1 MNIIQSQNRRNVNL
15 LAAAALAVAGS
26 LALPAQAQT
35 LVNTEKVSA
44 NSNVYQPVF
53 NPVDGFVYVSSAAQQ
68 GETGKIYKIDPTS
81 LKTVDSIAVPESAPM
96 GLGISVNTQ
105 TLYATNS
112 RTGIVSAI
120 DLKTGKQTHITAD
133 AEGRSPR
140 EIRVDESR
148 GLVYASSVR
157 GGGLWVID
165 AKTNE
170 FVKFYG
176 NLGGAITG
184 HDVDE
189 KNNII
194 YATAMRDGEI
204 VVVDGATGSVLK
216 KFAAHGER
224 PTNVHYDEKGNRLFV
239 ANQTSENITVLD
251 AESGALIKAIP
262 TGKGAL
268 GINHDPIRDRIYV
281 ANRHGRTVTVI
292 DGTTLAVIKNL
303 EIGALPNT
311 VAINFENGDVYVT
324 NKAAVQERGED
335 APAPVPAPNAD
346 SISLIKP

>member
-1 MNIIQSQNRRNVNL
+1 MNPIQNIIPGSVR
-15 LAAAALAVAGS
+15 ALAIASLTFAGTI
-26 LALPAQAQT
+26 ALPVQAQT
-35 LVNTEKVSA
+35 LVKTEKISV
-44 NSNVYQPVF
+44 NSNVYQPVY

-68 GETGKIYKIDPTS
+68 GDTGKIYKIDPST

-120 DLKTGKQTHITAD
+120 DLETGKQTHIKAD

-148 GLVYASSVR
+148 DLVYASSVR

-165 AKTNE
+165 AKTNQ
-170 FVKFYG
+170 FLKFYG
-176 NLGGAITG
+176 DLGGAITG
-184 HDVDE
+184 HYIDE

-194 YATAMRDGEI
+194 YATAMRDNEV
-204 VVVDGATGSVLK
+204 VVVDGATGKVLK

-224 PTNVHYDEKGNRLFV
+224 PTNVHHDAKGNRLFV
-239 ANQTSENITVLD
+239 ANQTTENITVLD
-251 AESGALIKAIP
+251 AETGKLIKAIP
-262 TGKGAL
+262 TGAGAL
-268 GINHDPIRDRIYV
+268 GVNHDPVRNLIYV

-292 DGTTLAVIKNL
+292 DGKTLEVIKSF

-311 VAINFENGDVYVT
+311 VAINHETGAVYVT
-324 NKAAVQERGED
+324 NKQAVRARGEN
-335 APAPVPAPNAD
+335 APEPVPAPNAD

>member
-1 MNIIQSQNRRNVNL
+1 MNFITSQNHSKANL
-15 LAAAALAVAGS
+15 LVAAALTVAS
-26 LALPAQAQT
+26 AIALPSHAQT
-35 LVNTEKVSA
+35 LEKTEKISI

-68 GETGKIYKIDPTS
+68 GETGKIYKIDPAS

-120 DLKTGKQTHITAD
+120 DLKTGEQTHITAD
-133 AEGRSPR
+133 ADGRSPR

-170 FVKFYG
+170 FLKFYG
-176 NLGGAITG
+176 DLGGAITG
-184 HDVDE
+184 HYVDE
-189 KNNII
+189 ENNII
-194 YATAMRDGEI
+194 YATAMRDGEV
-204 VVVDGATGSVLK
+204 VVVDGATGNVLK

-224 PTNVHYDEKGNRLFV
+224 PTNVHHDAKGNRLFV

-251 AESGALIKAIP
+251 AETGQLIKAVP

-268 GINHDPIRDRIYV
+268 GVNYDPIRDRIYV

-292 DGTTLAVIKNL
+292 DGTSLEVIKNFD
-303 EIGALPNT
+303 IDALPNT
-311 VAINFENGDVYVT
+311 VAINFETGDVYVT
-324 NKAAVQERGED
+324 NKEAARERGEN
-335 APAPVPAPNAD
+335 APEPVPAPNAD
-346 SISLIKP
+346 SISLIKL

>member
-1 MNIIQSQNRRNVNL
+1 MKKLSTA
-15 LAAAALAVAGS
+15 LAAIALC
-26 LALPAQAQT
+26 LATANAQT
-35 LVNTEKVSA
+35 LVNTEKIGA

-53 NPVDGFVYVSSAAQQ
+53 NPKDGFVYVSGAGQQ
-68 GETGKIYKIDPTS
+68 GATGKIYKIDAKT

-96 GLGISVNTQ
+96 GLGISINTQ

-120 DLKTGKQTHITAD
+120 DLKTGKQTHIKAD
-133 AEGRSPR
+133 ADGRAPR

-148 GLVYASSVR
+148 DLVYASSVR

-165 AKTNE
+165 AKTNQ

-176 NLGGAITG
+176 DLGGAITG
-184 HDVDE
+184 HYVNE
-189 KNNII
+189 KKNVI
-194 YATAMRDGEI
+194 YATAMRDNEV
-204 VVVDGATGSVLK
+204 VVVDGATGKVLK

-224 PTNVHYDEKGNRLFV
+224 PTNVHHDAKGNRLFV
-239 ANQTSENITVLD
+239 ANQATENITVLD
-251 AESGALIKAIP
+251 AETGELIKAIP

-268 GINHDPIRDRIYV
+268 GVNHDPKRNRIYV

-292 DGTTLAVIKNL
+292 DDKSLEVIKTF

-311 VAINFENGDVYVT
+311 VAIDHKTGHAFVT
-324 NKAAVQERGED
+324 NKQAVAERGEE
-335 APAPVPAPNAD
+335 APEPVPAPDAD